1 MTDKRALLNAGYHL
15 LYRKDKES
23 PNILYKI
30 DENDENVIEY
40 FILDKNDNKT
50 TESSFKIERAVLRS
64 MSLMDFEVN

>member
-1 MTDKRALLNAGYHL
+1 MTDKRQLLNDGYHL

-30 DENDENVIEY
+30 DDENDSVVKY
-40 FILDKNDNKT
+40 YVLDKHDNKT
-50 TESSFKIERAVLRS
+50 TETPFEIDRAILKS